1 MTLLY
6 CTRWG
11 KNTDY
16 KVGDIVLYKKNYYIC
31 AIDYNSGECSVEEGL
46 KYPYWILLNRINP
59 EFVKGNNSDKFINTK
74 SDSEVISSSS
84 NENKGLKRKL
94 DKQEKA
100 IEDYKKRKIDNEVD
114 NLRDKIL
121 LLNVNIPTK
130 SFILDKYT
138 TLRNASGS
146 EYTKGMNWIN
156 TVLRIPFGKFKNMK
170 VNKKDS
176 PEKIKEYFDSIKK
189 KLDKH
194 IYGLEDVKQEILQ
207 YVARKISNP
216 DGKGQI
222 LALYGHAG
230 TGKTKLIKSLAE
242 ALDMPFFQINF
253 GGMSD
258 SVMLTGHSETYVGS
272 KPGKIVE
279 ILQQSK
285 YMNPIIYLDEI
296 DKIGEHKN
304 TEINGILTHLLDE
317 EQNNTFQDNYLSNV
331 GLDLSKVFFVI
342 AFNDITKIDEIVLDR
357 LKVIYIDKPSL
368 EDKINICLDKVIPA
382 ILENVN
388 FNKNIYIEMDKE
400 TIEYFITKKC
410 EKEHGIRKIKQ
421 NLETI
426 LYRLNYDILI
436 DKTEHLTVEKV
447 DENEKIIYKIGRK
460 YIDNILKN
468 PVEDDRY
475 LSMYT

>member
-6 CTRWG
+6 CIRWG

-16 KVGDIVLYKKNYYIC
+16 KVGDIVLHKRNYYIC
-31 AIDYNSGECSVEEGL
+31 AIDYNSGDASVEEGL
-46 KYPYWILLNRINP
+46 KYPYWILINRVNP
-59 EFVKGNNSDKFINTK
+59 DFIKNKSNTDTFLNTK
-74 SDSEVISSSS
+74 SDSEINISSSS
-84 NENKGLKRKL
+84 KEKKSLKRKL

-100 IEDYKKRKIDNEVD
+100 IEDYKKRKTDSEVD
-114 NLRDKIL
+114 DLREKIL

-138 TLRNASGS
+138 TLKTASGS

-156 TVLRIPFGKFKNMK
+156 TVLRIPFGKLKNMK
-170 VNKKDS
+170 VNKRDT
-176 PEKIKEYFDSIKK
+176 PQKIKQYFDAIKQ

-222 LALYGHAG
+222 LALYGSAG
-230 TGKTKLIKSLAE
+230 VGKTKLIKSLAE

-253 GGMSD
+253 GGLSD

-296 DKIGEHKN
+296 DKIGEYKS
-304 TEINGILTHLLDE
+304 TDINGILTHLLDE
-317 EQNNTFQDNYLSNV
+317 EQNSSFQDNYLSNV

-342 AFNDITKIDEIVLDR
+342 AFNDISKIDEIVLDR

-382 ILENVN
+382 ILANIN
-388 FNKNIYIEMDKE
+388 FNKNIFIEMNKE
-400 TIEYFITKKC
+400 TMEYFITKKC
-410 EKEHGIRKIKQ
+410 EREHGIRKIKH

-436 DKTEHLTVEKV
+436 DKTENLTVQKG
-447 DENEKIIYKIGRK
+447 DEKIIYNIGRK
-460 YIDNILKN
+460 YIDKVLKD

>member
-6 CTRWG
+6 CIRWG

-31 AIDYNSGECSVEEGL
+31 AIDYNSGEASVEEGL
-46 KYPYWILLNRINP
+46 KYPYWIFINRLNPNFI
-59 EFVKGNNSDKFINTK
+59 ESAKCDKFVKTK
-74 SDSEVISSSS
+74 SDSEINTSSSS
-84 NENKGLKRKL
+84 NENKSLKRKL
-94 DKQEKA
+94 DKEEKA
-100 IEDYKKRKIDNEVD
+100 VEDYKKRRINNEVD
-114 NLRDKIL
+114 DLREKIL
-121 LLNVNIPTK
+121 LLNVNVPTK

-138 TLRNASGS
+138 TLRTASGS

-176 PEKIKEYFDSIKK
+176 PKKIKGYFEEIKE

-222 LALYGHAG
+222 LALYGSAG
-230 TGKTKLIKSLAE
+230 VGKTKLIKSLAE

-296 DKIGEHKN
+296 DKIGDHKS
-304 TEINGILTHLLDE
+304 TDINGILTHLLDE

-342 AFNDITKIDEIVLDR
+342 AFNDISKIDEIVLDR
-357 LKVIYIDKPSL
+357 LKIIYIDKPSL

-382 ILENVN
+382 ILKNIN
-388 FNKNIYIEMDKE
+388 FNKNVCIEMKKE

-410 EKEHGIRKIKQ
+410 EKEHGIRKIKH
-421 NLETI
+421 NLETV
-426 LYRLNYDILI
+426 LYRLNYDILV
-436 DKTEHLTVEKV
+436 DKTDNLTVQESDEKT
-447 DENEKIIYKIGRK
+447 IYVIGRK
-460 YIDNILKN
+460 YIDNVIKDS
-468 PVEDDRY
+468 VEDDRY